1 MKNSM
6 FRRKGVERR
15 TADADPGS
23 TKKKSDRAA
32 KSSVTTTYNPEVPR
46 HRVEIPGPASRH
58 SAPGRVSD
66 LHNRTLIVGRD
77 ICVTGEIT
85 SCDRLVV
92 EGTVEVALSDAH
104 TIEITST
111 GHFRG
116 NATVESADISGRFDG
131 QLTVKG
137 KLTVRSGGQV
147 SGSIRYATVVIES
160 GGEISGDMET
170 IAEGPVSELPVPGD
184 PAEAAAANRLE

>member
-1 MKNSM
+1 MKNNM
-6 FRRKGVERR
+6 FRRQGVDSG
-15 TADADPGS
+15 TADTGQGS
-23 TKKKSDRAA
+23 TKKKSGRATKA
-32 KSSVTTTYNPEVPR
+32 SVTTAYNPEVPR
-46 HRVEIPGPASRH
+46 RRVEIPGPASRH

-92 EGTVEVALSDAH
+92 EGTVEAALSDAH

-111 GHFRG
+111 GQFRG
-116 NATVESADISGRFDG
+116 NATVESADISGHFDG

-137 KLTVRSGGQV
+137 KLTVRAGGQV

-160 GGEISGDMET
+160 GGEISGDMEA

-184 PAEAAAANRLE
+184 PAEAAASTRLE